1 MSDSLDDDVD
11 IVEVVRID
19 ERAIMGDEFR
29 DYVISAIRR
38 GVRKPFGGQ
47 HVLGVMHGTQV
58 TETTREF
65 VVAFLIGDER
75 MGEEYDE

>member
-1 MSDSLDDDVD
+1 MSDSLADDVE

-29 DYVISAIRR
+29 EYVISAIRH
-38 GVRKPFGGQ
+38 GVRKPFGGK
-47 HVLGVMHGTQV
+47 HVLGVMHGTEA

-65 VVAFLIGDER
+65 VVAFLLGDER
-75 MGEEYDE
+75 MGEEDDE